1 VGGGASTVNRHDCV
15 FLGEGHRV
23 APVRV
28 LIEFHTPSWGPR
40 DHKTLHHVAVLELVP
55 DGVHVVCA
63 GLFEESLEVF
73 GRQTRLTLVTMHD
86 SHDAPLA
93 GTARHP
99 IIGVVIVGRGCNPLR
114 TLLVPPL
121 AALGALSSAFYSD
134 AVQFLGGV
142 PENVIVFALAR
153 VPRAAFRS
161 RARVPLAS
169 LSVSMGLDVPA
180 SSP

>member
-1 VGGGASTVNRHDCV
+1 
-15 FLGEGHRV
+15 
-23 APVRV
+23 
-28 LIEFHTPSWGPR
+28 
-40 DHKTLHHVAVLELVP
+40 VP

-63 GLFEESLEVF
+63 GHLEESLEVVYRRPHLMLDAVY
-73 GRQTRLTLVTMHD
+73 G
-86 SHDAPLA
+86 SHDVPHA
-93 GTARHP
+93 GVARLP
-99 IIGVVIVGRGCNPLR
+99 IVAIVIVDCSRSPSR

-121 AALGALSSAFYSD
+121 AALGALSSALDSD
-134 AVQFLGGV
+134 VVQFLGGV

-169 LSVSMGLDVPA
+169 LSVSMGLGVPA